1 MVVRH
6 SDLGVGARKVGRAAS
21 REEESAAAAAAGGG
35 VGLGATTGTC

>member
-21 REEESAAAAAAGGG
+21 REEESAAAAAGGG

>member
-21 REEESAAAAAAGGG
+21 REEESAAAAAAGG

>member
-21 REEESAAAAAAGGG
+21 REEESAAAAAGGG
-35 VGLGATTGTC
+35 VGLGATTETC

>member
-21 REEESAAAAAAGGG
+21 REEESAAAGGG

>member
-21 REEESAAAAAAGGG
+21 REEESAAAAAAAGG